1 MEKKNRR
8 IVPLKRRPDLTE
20 VVQLCLEALVK
31 WEAGDSAEDLNMA
44 LSELKDH
51 DVSIK
56 TVERSDAFED
66 SINLFLTDGT
76 AYRISAK
83 RVDNNFR

>member
-44 LSELKDH
+44 MYELKDH
-51 DVSIK
+51 DLNIK
-56 TVERSDAFED
+56 AIERSNAFED
-66 SINLFLTDGT
+66 SLNLLLTDGT
-76 AYRISAK
+76 THRISVK
-83 RVDNNFR
+83 RI